1 MKVLKKY
8 HSSSHFPIA
17 QVWIIPKCLL
27 LIQSWLSCYVVPTLW
42 WFHIVTLIFLSCL
55 ASALQQSKIRGCLWR
70 KVAKKGTF
78 LEATLLLINIWWCFK
93 QFYHFQH
100 HIWNVSFQHCQQKFL
115 TAVKHATNSPICLYL
130 RVDARYLALYLHFH
144 DFFSDARSI
153 FRKKNILHTCSSWPK
168 YPWDILLNSKSVNAS
183 IVSKVIKAKA
193 HPLGLV

>member
-1 MKVLKKY
+1 MLY
-8 HSSSHFPIA
+8 
-17 QVWIIPKCLL
+17 Q
-27 LIQSWLSCYVVPTLW
+27 TLW

-55 ASALQQSKIRGCLWR
+55 ASAVQQSKIRGCLDNGLVWR

-78 LEATLLLINIWWCFK
+78 LKATILLINIWSCFK

-130 RVDARYLALYLHFH
+130 RVDARYLELYLHFH

-153 FRKKNILHTCSSWPK
+153 FRKKTFCTPVA
-168 YPWDILLNSKSVNAS
+168 PDLNTLEISFW
-183 IVSKVIKAKA
+183 IVSQSMLQLCQKS
-193 HPLGLV
+193 